1 MPEDQPS
8 ATPTRK
14 VTAAGL
20 AGAVTTVA
28 VWALGA
34 FTGVVVPAEVA
45 VAATTILTVG
55 TAYIVKD

>member
-1 MPEDQPS
+1 MAAGSNTPS
-8 ATPTRK
+8 RK

-20 AGAVTTVA
+20 AGALTTVGA
-28 VWALGA
+28 WAIGA
-34 FTGVVVPAEVA
+34 FTGVTVPAEVA

>member
-1 MPEDQPS
+1 MPQNQPS
-8 ATPTRK
+8 AAPTRK

-28 VWALGA
+28 AWVAGQ
-34 FTGVVVPAEVA
+34 FGVTVPAEVA
-45 VAATTILTVG
+45 VAVTTILTVG

>member
-1 MPEDQPS
+1 MSNQPT

-28 VWALGA
+28 VWAIGA
-34 FTGVVVPAEVA
+34 FTGVTVPADVA

-55 TAYIVKD
+55 TAYVVKD